1 MPEDIDIFTDCGL
14 SSKVTL
20 WKGVTS
26 GIFLSKMIHGLWVA
40 IPGILSVSS
49 QNFKMAAEVLHVL
62 ICKCSR
68 QEEMEGVLISCRVFS
83 YYGEKSFAKHLHQI
97 STYEDLTGSLVVT
110 NLTANAGDIGSIPG
124 LERFHLLWGKLDL

>member
-97 STYEDLTGSLVVT
+97 STYEDLTGKGGLLSSC
-110 NLTANAGDIGSIPG
+110 NAWAFHCSGFSSCRAQALG
-124 LERFHLLWGKLDL
+124 LWAQ